1 MSKLRLKGFKHL
13 TQGHTDISEG
23 VQIRTWVCLASKLII
38 YSQPWR
44 RHQVFCEVYLLHE
57 LEWAH
62 SSPSMSVTPN
72 HRYYG
77 SRKWVE
83 LWIYQRHMS
92 GWWRSSALYVC
103 VIGKKVEKWW
113 SNKEIPKTDPG
124 EAVLGGCC
132 LGTFPF
138 DLFLLLFYS
147 TARGPS
153 PWAIWF
159 CAFLTLEMPWIHNL
173 NPGEKHLLWGPKQWG
188 LLGPRNLLI

>member
-72 HRYYG
+72 RRYYG
-77 SRKWVE
+77 SRKWAE

-124 EAVLGGCC
+124 EAVLGGV
-132 LGTFPF
+132 LSRHIPLWFV
-138 DLFLLLFYS
+138 LASLLLHSQGSFPMGYMVLCLPDS
-147 TARGPS
+147 GNALDPQSESWGE
-153 PWAIWF
+153 
-159 CAFLTLEMPWIHNL
+159 AFA
-173 NPGEKHLLWGPKQWG
+173 
-188 LLGPRNLLI
+188 LGSQAVRLVGT